1 MPDVE
6 PIRIPLPTGTIDA
19 VAKAIYEVPFE
30 WEGEE
35 FARVWDQ
42 APSDVRDRL
51 RDRARAA
58 ISAYEQAKSKGQ
70 R

>member
-30 WEGEE
+30 SRGKDWV
-35 FARVWDQ
+35 FLWKQ
-42 APSDVRDRL
+42 AD
-51 RDRARAA
+51 
-58 ISAYEQAKSKGQ
+58 E
-70 R
+70 